1 MLLSPV
7 STPTFLHFIQVH
19 EFVRGLEPLNE
30 SLVLWRDLAVGN
42 GPFHRVEH
50 TLVRFGIP
58 SESHAWGSVIS
69 LVWVKYSISWDS
81 THLPHACS
89 HVILHSKQVALR
101 LRV

>member
-1 MLLSPV
+1 M
-7 STPTFLHFIQVH
+7 H

-50 TLVRFGIP
+50 ALVRFGIP
-58 SESHAWGSVIS
+58 SESPRVGLRHLPVLGQAVW
-69 LVWVKYSISWDS
+69 LVLDS
-81 THLPHACS
+81 TSCIVRTRFS
-89 HVILHSKQVALR
+89 SKQVALR